1 MNLIWSIMIVLGI
14 LVSFFNGNI
23 CEMTDYVI
31 TAGKDAVQLAFTM
44 CGIVPVWCGMMK
56 IAEKSGLISALS
68 RQMYPVIGKLF
79 PDIPKNSSA
88 LKNITANITAN
99 IFGLGWAATPAGI
112 NAMKDMS
119 KLNGYKK
126 TASKSM
132 CMIMVINMSS
142 VQLITINIIAYRSQF
157 GSSAPASVIFP
168 GIIATA
174 ISTVVGIAAVKAAER
189 LVKI

>member
-1 MNLIWSIMIVLGI
+1 
-14 LVSFFNGNI
+14 
-23 CEMTDYVI
+23 MTDYVI

-119 KLNGYKK
+119 KLNGYKQ

-132 CMIMVINMSS
+132 CMFMVINMSS

>member
-1 MNLIWSIMIVLGI
+1 MQNDRLCNNSRKGRSTTGFYYVRNRSR
-14 LVSFFNGNI
+14 LVRNDENSG
-23 CEMTDYVI
+23 
-31 TAGKDAVQLAFTM
+31 
-44 CGIVPVWCGMMK
+44 
-56 IAEKSGLISALS
+56 KSGLLSALS

-132 CMIMVINMSS
+132 CMFMVINMSS

>member
-1 MNLIWSIMIVLGI
+1 MIVLGI

-132 CMIMVINMSS
+132 CMFMVINMSS